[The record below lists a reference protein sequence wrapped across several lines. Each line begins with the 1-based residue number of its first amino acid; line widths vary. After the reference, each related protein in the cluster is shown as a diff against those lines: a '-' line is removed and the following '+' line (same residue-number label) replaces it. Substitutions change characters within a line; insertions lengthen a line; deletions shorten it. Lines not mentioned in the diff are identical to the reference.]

1 MASPLPSDPRAP
13 GAAPDPTVDRPRS
26 SLSRDTTPTVTHEG
40 ALAQKQEGLR

>member
-13 GAAPDPTVDRPRS
+13 GAAPDPTVDRS
-26 SLSRDTTPTVTHEG
+26 TSTVSRDRTPATTHEG